1 MKCKLLLL
9 YFLAAAFLIE
19 TNASPR
25 KKKKNTDTVTH
36 KTETAYEKLFKK
48 GETKVEGLITLHRV
62 NNQLYFE
69 FPLQL
74 LNKEMLLG
82 STVSEIS
89 DNGDAIVGQKPKDP
103 LHIQFTKIDS
113 TIQLRQIFNRSITR
127 DKDVNIAQ
135 AIKQANIGAI
145 LDVYEIEAYNPDS
158 TAIVFNVTRLF
169 VGDNKALE
177 PIDEYGANTYSGY
190 YTRNSRFQSDKSF
203 LGEIKAFKDNVI
215 IKSHLS
221 YECDIRGGQ
230 DYLEYKKPL
239 TVLATRSLILL
250 PEIPQDHV
258 LQTRVSESSQ
268 R

>member
-103 LHIQFTKIDS
+103 LHIQFTKIINFGYRNVFPCYFRIIR
-113 TIQLRQIFNRSITR
+113 TACAV
-127 DKDVNIAQ
+127 K
-135 AIKQANIGAI
+135 
-145 LDVYEIEAYNPDS
+145 VY
-158 TAIVFNVTRLF
+158 
-169 VGDNKALE
+169 
-177 PIDEYGANTYSGY
+177 
-190 YTRNSRFQSDKSF
+190 
-203 LGEIKAFKDNVI
+203 AF
-215 IKSHLS
+215 
-221 YECDIRGGQ
+221 R
-230 DYLEYKKPL
+230 
-239 TVLATRSLILL
+239 
-250 PEIPQDHV
+250 
-258 LQTRVSESSQ
+258 
-268 R
+268 